1 MLKFSTEEL
10 FCQIFGVAVQGEE
23 IIKDFGKIY
32 FFTGFKCGYDARR
45 KEEEE
50 EINKK

>member
-23 IIKDFGKIY
+23 IIKDFGKICFEY
-32 FFTGFKCGYDARR
+32 GYKCGYIEK
-45 KEEEE
+45 KEEVRQE
-50 EINKK
+50 NSK